1 METFESGVKKL
12 DVFKNIHAL
21 EACDDDESTSLESV
35 SVANDDSLSFIE
47 MEEEITIFCKP
58 QPMKQCDND
67 SNQSLNTSIGS
78 FVEDSAAEATREDSD
93 TNESSTG
100 SFYDIASQ
108 MKL

>member
-1 METFESGVKKL
+1 METFESGLKKL

-35 SVANDDSLSFIE
+35 SVANDDSLSFIDV
-47 MEEEITIFCKP
+47 EEEITLFCKP
-58 QPMKQCDND
+58 QPMKKCEND
-67 SNQSLNTSIGS
+67 TNQSLNTSIGS
-78 FVEDSAAEATREDSD
+78 FEDSAAEATREDSD

-100 SFYDIASQ
+100 SFYNIASQ

>member
-1 METFESGVKKL
+1 METFESGLKKL

-47 MEEEITIFCKP
+47 MEEEITLFCKP
-58 QPMKQCDND
+58 HTMKKCDND
-67 SNQSLNTSIGS
+67 SNQSLNTSFGS
-78 FVEDSAAEATREDSD
+78 TEDSAAEAIREESD